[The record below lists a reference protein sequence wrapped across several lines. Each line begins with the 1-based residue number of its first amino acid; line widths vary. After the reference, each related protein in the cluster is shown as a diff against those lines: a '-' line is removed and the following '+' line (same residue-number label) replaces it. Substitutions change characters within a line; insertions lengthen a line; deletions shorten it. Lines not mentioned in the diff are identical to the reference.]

1 MKKKIII
8 FDLDGVLIDSK
19 KNMQVA
25 LAATSKKLNVHIDF
39 NKYIKFLGLPF
50 EKILAKIKIK
60 NNLKLIK
67 KTYEKES
74 IKNIR
79 NIKIN
84 KKNLK
89 ELTKLKKSF
98 ILTVFTSKSRK
109 RTQLILKPYSLFD
122 HIVTSDDVK
131 FGKPHPEGIKIILK
145 KFNIDKNDCI
155 MIGDSYFDFLASKNA
170 KIKYLHAFWGY
181 DKEMNNLKKINTIN
195 NFSEIKEFI

>member
-1 MKKKIII
+1 M
-8 FDLDGVLIDSK
+8 DGVLIDSK

-60 NNLKLIK
+60 NNFKLIK

-98 ILTVFTSKSRK
+98 ILTVFT
-109 RTQLILKPYSLFD
+109 
-122 HIVTSDDVK
+122 
-131 FGKPHPEGIKIILK
+131 
-145 KFNIDKNDCI
+145 
-155 MIGDSYFDFLASKNA
+155 
-170 KIKYLHAFWGY
+170 
-181 DKEMNNLKKINTIN
+181 
-195 NFSEIKEFI
+195 FI